1 MPFLKRYIFK
11 RKTLLPRQ
19 RGRPRRQVALKR
31 LSSSP
36 ELPAYSIAPCPGVT
50 AAPGQAGGPAALQ
63 PGEQPPAPRQSA
75 RPQSPFVQG
84 VVHTQGTS
92 LVSVAC
98 MATMVAAWGLGVQ
111 DSSLGASPETV
122 GRPTPRSSQKSTLDM
137 QLEAP
142 GAAPASRGSAS
153 SMAQQPRQQAAELK
167 PHGARLHSQA
177 TER

>member
-1 MPFLKRYIFK
+1 M
-11 RKTLLPRQ
+11 
-19 RGRPRRQVALKR
+19 ALKP

-36 ELPAYSIAPCPGVT
+36 ELLAYSIAPPPPPTPGSLLLQ
-50 AAPGQAGGPAALQ
+50 GKREGPPRLQ
-63 PGEQPPAPRQSA
+63 PGEQPPTPQQSA
-75 RPQSPFVQG
+75 RLQSPFVQG

-98 MATMVAAWGLGVQ
+98 VATMVEAWGLGAQ

-122 GRPTPRSSQKSTLDM
+122 GRPTPRSSQKSSLDM

-142 GAAPASRGSAS
+142 GAAPASLGSAS
-153 SMAQQPRQQAAELK
+153 SMAQQPRQQAAELR
-167 PHGARLHSQA
+167 PHGSRLHSQA